1 MIRKLIAAAAFA
13 VALSPVALAQ
23 DAPKFSVKASTIGQI
38 LDNAEAKAAF
48 AKNLPDLAERP
59 ELEQARE
66 MTLDAVSQMAPEY
79 FPEDKMKALDADLAK
94 IK

>member
-13 VALSPVALAQ
+13 VALSPAALAQ
-23 DAPKFSVKASTIGQI
+23 DAPKFSTKTSTIGQI
-38 LDNAEAKAAF
+38 IDNAEAKAAF
-48 AKNLPDLAERP
+48 AKVFPEVAAAP

-66 MTLDAVSQMAPEY
+66 MTIEMVKGMAPEY
-79 FPEDKMKALDADLAK
+79 FPEEKVKELDVELAK

>member
-1 MIRKLIAAAAFA
+1 MIRKLAAVAAFA

-23 DAPKFSVKASTIGQI
+23 DAPKFSSKTSTIGQI

-48 AKNLPDLAERP
+48 VKVLPDVAAAP
-59 ELEQARE
+59 QLEQARE
-66 MTLDAVSQMAPEY
+66 MTIEDVKGMAPEY
-79 FPEDKMKALDADLAK
+79 FPEEKVKELDVELAK

>member
-1 MIRKLIAAAAFA
+1 MIRKLAAIAAFA

-23 DAPKFSVKASTIGQI
+23 DAPKFSTKTSTIGQI

-48 AKNLPDLAERP
+48 VKVMPDVAAAPQLD
-59 ELEQARE
+59 QARE
-66 MTLDAVSQMAPEY
+66 MTIEDVKGMAPEY
-79 FPEDKMKALDADLAK
+79 FPEEKVKELDVELAK